1 MQLKRKSEGRQVQ
14 RKSVLVFAAVVV
26 VLGFVIINIVSMQI
40 EIGRKR
46 AELNEI
52 NAKISEL
59 NVANEQLRRYCSDEN
74 RMEYIEQIARE
85 QLDYSY
91 SDETVYYF
99 VPNPTN

>member
-1 MQLKRKSEGRQVQ
+1 MLLGRRSEGKKVQ
-14 RKSVLVFAAVVV
+14 RRSAFVVAAVVLS
-26 VLGFVIINIVSMQI
+26 LGFVVINVVSMTV
-40 EIGRKR
+40 EIHQKR
-46 AELNEI
+46 VELKEI
-52 NAKISEL
+52 NDKISEL

-91 SDETVYYF
+91 SDETVFYF

>member
-1 MQLKRKSEGRQVQ
+1 MLLGRKSEGKKVQ
-14 RKSVLVFAAVVV
+14 RRSAVVFAAVMVS
-26 VLGFVIINIVSMQI
+26 LGFVVINVVSMQI
-40 EIGRKR
+40 EIGKKR
-46 AELNEI
+46 AELKEI
-52 NAKISEL
+52 NDKISEL

-91 SDETVYYF
+91 SDETVFYF